1 MIEFFL
7 KVTFC
12 ILILILHFN
21 IMDYWNLVAALYE
34 IALVLI
40 LYIVA
45 SIMIY
50 IGIRGI
56 NVNKGKRKNIYGSVS
71 TLICGISWV
80 FFAFYNSF
88 VGLFTYPY
96 DGFMVWWIGV
106 IFIIFASFGLLVRK
120 VSHST
125 DFKEATHSDQELSK
139 IELFIKKIRR
149 KETYKDE
156 IPIKME
162 IIRKSFH
169 LTGLIFIV
177 GYFGCYCIPPL
188 TLLANKGIYVF
199 IHWTKPIYNVL
210 WGDISNY
217 PYPFDGID
225 AINAIITLG
234 LLGAF
239 FFMINSD
246 LIRVLLGPEYSIF
259 HFLTRSTLRN
269 EEYEAV
275 GPQIYLITGA
285 IFGYILFLMGIID
298 ILSYI
303 AGLSCSCFSDAL
315 AALVGRIWGDK
326 SVNCRGGQKKTVE
339 GFIAGTGSAFAFC
352 LIIVGPIYA
361 IIGTLIFLLIDYL
374 SLHISDN
381 ILNPIFIPLGIT
393 ILYWIIQI
401 PIGWSF

>member
-1 MIEFFL
+1 
-7 KVTFC
+7 
-12 ILILILHFN
+12 
-21 IMDYWNLVAALYE
+21 MDYWKIVAGIYE
-34 IALVLI
+34 SAFGLI

-56 NVNKGKRKNIYGSVS
+56 KVNKGKKKNIYGSVS

-80 FFAFYNSF
+80 FFAIYNSI
-88 VGLFTYPY
+88 VGLFTYPFN
-96 DGFMVWWIGV
+96 GFMVWWIGI
-106 IFIIFASFGLLVRK
+106 IFIIFATFGLFVRK
-120 VSHST
+120 VSRST
-125 DFKEATHSDQELSK
+125 DFKEAVHSDKELSK

-169 LTGLIFIV
+169 LTGLVFIFAYI
-177 GYFGCYCIPPL
+177 GCFSIPPL
-188 TLLANKGIYVF
+188 ALLANRGINVL
-199 IHWTKPIYNVL
+199 IHWTEPIYNVL

-217 PYPFDGID
+217 PYPID
-225 AINAIITLG
+225 SIEAINAVATLG
-234 LLGAF
+234 LVGAF

-246 LIRVLLGPEYSIF
+246 LIRVLWGPEYSIF

-285 IFGYILFLMGIID
+285 IFGYVLYLMGIID

-326 SVNCRGGQKKTVE
+326 DVNCRGGRKKTVE
-339 GFIAGTGSAFAFC
+339 GFIAGTGSAFIFC
-352 LIIVGPIYA
+352 LIFVGPIYA

-374 SLHISDN
+374 SFHISDN
-381 ILNPIFIPLGIT
+381 ILNPIFIPLAIR

-401 PIGWSF
+401 PIGWPL